1 MNISRNERKVIDI
14 IKTQFKDKSIKILEL
29 GPGEGMLIKGLL
41 DEGYI
46 NVEAMDMYPENF
58 TVKNVKCHRGN
69 LSETLPF
76 SDESYDLVIAV
87 EAIEHLEN
95 QYNFAAECARI
106 TKLHGGVIITTPNI
120 TNFAS
125 RIRFLFTGFYS
136 LAIRPSSEFQ
146 KNWVIEH
153 IYPITFWQLR
163 HILHTNGLFIK
174 ILATSKLKRSSFLGL
189 LFWPL
194 SYLFTYKALNT
205 EEELRQNEM
214 NKEIL
219 KQMHSLSLFLGRN
232 QIVLTQKERNDYIK
246 DIEDPK
252 IIPGFK

>member
-1 MNISRNERKVIDI
+1 MGISRNELKVIDI
-14 IKTQFKDKSIKILEL
+14 IKSEFKDKSIKILEL
-29 GPGEGMLIKGLL
+29 GPGKGMLVKGLL
-41 DEGYI
+41 EAGFT
-46 NVEAMDMYPENF
+46 NVEAMDMHPENF
-58 TVKNVKCHRGN
+58 TIKNVKCHRGN
-69 LSETLPF
+69 LSEKLPF
-76 SDESYDLVIAV
+76 DDETYDLVVAA

-95 QYNFAAECARI
+95 QYNFASECARI
-106 TKLHGGVIITTPNI
+106 TKLYGNVMITTPNI

-174 ILATSKLKRSSFLGL
+174 ILSTSKLRRSSFLGL

-194 SYLFTYKALNT
+194 SYLFTYKALNS
-205 EEELRQNEM
+205 EKEARQNKVNM
-214 NKEIL
+214 EIL
-219 KQMHSLSLFLGRN
+219 KQMHTLALYLGRN
-232 QIVLTQKERNDYIK
+232 QIVLTQKEPNHYIRT
-246 DIEDPK
+246 IENP
-252 IIPGFK
+252 